1 MSFFMSFGSSFRPQR
16 PPIAF
21 WIPGYDTTYSAEQ
34 WYESSWS
41 SIQLN
46 LDEGTVL
53 AFICRCS
60 SEWPIIPFRTSSEEN
75 DSQLGRS
82 SHSHQEGSTEATG
95 PLSPTEEDPT
105 ACDVGYFVF
114 CGLVGSKD
122 RPKKVQSCP
131 QDWYR
136 TQLKGL
142 QVMLLPGV
150 NLSISHL
157 LPSDWDILPGIPSA
171 MLTPTDAVLDVAA
184 IVKVG
189 KTRIT
194 ANEHC
199 QPSCRALP
207 LCVGHSTPNAMCSF
221 HR

>member
-1 MSFFMSFGSSFRPQR
+1 M
-16 PPIAF
+16 
-21 WIPGYDTTYSAEQ
+21 
-34 WYESSWS
+34 
-41 SIQLN
+41 N

-60 SEWPIIPFRTSSEEN
+60 SEWPIIPSQTSSEEN

-82 SHSHQEGSTEATG
+82 SHSHQEGLTEATG
-95 PLSPTEEDPT
+95 PLSPTEEDPI

-122 RPKKVQSCP
+122 RPKKVQSCT

-189 KTRIT
+189 KTLGGSQLMNI
-194 ANEHC
+194 ANLPAVHYPFVLGIPRQMPCAPFTVEH
-199 QPSCRALP
+199 QDALTDVATQLADKTLFP
-207 LCVGHSTPNAMCSF
+207 FGQKRS
-221 HR
+221 